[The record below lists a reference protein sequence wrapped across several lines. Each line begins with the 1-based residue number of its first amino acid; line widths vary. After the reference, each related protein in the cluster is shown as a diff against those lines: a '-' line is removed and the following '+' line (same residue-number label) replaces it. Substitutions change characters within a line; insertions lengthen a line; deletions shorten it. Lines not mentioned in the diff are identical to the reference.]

1 MGSRSTSYHSGPR
14 LASTLALLAA
24 WWLWMPLGALIIWL
38 VKHEVFGGYG
48 QQDQGYVLFLQ
59 SDLFPHGSLAGAAP
73 LFWLWVFIGLAG
85 SLVIVSPYRMRRAVR
100 VPVTLALLAAMGL
113 AFAATWAG
121 LWNNDKDLGRYYSQR
136 TDFYV
141 PGMHPAPS
149 SLRALTSTARRGT
162 GGCAFAGTADVA
174 SCIRIG
180 PLPDFSFDP
189 RSASYE
195 AASTIMGDS
204 SALASQV
211 NVLGP
216 TVHYLPGHEGGH
228 GLWTAILDGSGTR
241 PTEGVAVWDGQSNTV
256 RICQFQGL
264 DSFNRAFGGRGA
276 DSLPN
281 LIAQRFP
288 ALIYVE
294 HDISGYCEGT
304 GPDARP
310 VIVMPVT
317 RQVGYR
323 SRTVQAPA
331 GIIVLR
337 GSRSGDPSMS
347 YQPAVRPGEYPN
359 QVYPESIAVAQI
371 DATTWAAGRGELDNS
386 GFGFGL
392 TSVDTNASNPGE
404 YVLRSNADGHFYFVT
419 PLTPR
424 NSGSQAVIAYA
435 VERADEV
442 TSGRLNPVSIYVQSD
457 SANPVSMTV
466 LESRMT
472 TYINQVEPSL
482 LTSGNGGAL
491 QEIIPYGTGM
501 WRGFVDIGGVTQDYI
516 DMSGNVNV
524 TPRFFSV
531 SGALVGRGG
540 AGAPGPTGTSGQGSG
555 CGGDPA
561 AMTTSQLADCIQKFA
576 KALGAR
582 AKSPSASPSPSHS

>member
-1 MGSRSTSYHSGPR
+1 MGSRGTSHHSGPR
-14 LASTLALLAA
+14 LATTLALLAV

-38 VKHEVFGGYG
+38 VKHAIFGGYG

-59 SDLFPHGSLAGAAP
+59 SDLFPHGSLAGATP
-73 LFWLWVFIGLAG
+73 LFWLWAFTGLTV
-85 SLVIVSPYRMRRAVR
+85 SLVIVSAYRMRRAVR
-100 VPVTLALLAAMGL
+100 VPVTLGLLAAMGL

-136 TDFYV
+136 TVFYV

-149 SLRALTSTARRGT
+149 SLRALTSTARPGT
-162 GGCAFAGTADVA
+162 GRCAFAGSADVP

-180 PLPDFSFDP
+180 PLPDFDFDP

-216 TVHYLPGHEGGH
+216 TVHYLPGTGGGH
-228 GLWTAILDGSGTR
+228 GVWTAILDGSGTR
-241 PTEGVAVWDGQSNTV
+241 PTEGVAVWDGQSNTAA
-256 RICQFQGL
+256 ICQFQGA
-264 DSFNRAFGGRGA
+264 DSFSRAFGGRGA
-276 DSLPN
+276 DSLRN
-281 LIAQRFP
+281 LIAQRYP
-288 ALIYVE
+288 ALNYVD
-294 HDISGYCEGT
+294 HDVSGFCAGS
-304 GPDARP
+304 GPAARP
-310 VIVMPVT
+310 VIVIPVT
-317 RQVGYR
+317 RQVGYG
-323 SRTVQAPA
+323 SRTVLAPA
-331 GIIVLR
+331 GVLVLR
-337 GSRSGDPSMS
+337 GSRGGDPSLT
-347 YQPAVRPGEYPN
+347 YQPTVRPGEYPG
-359 QVYPESIAVAQI
+359 QVYPESVAVAQI

-392 TSVDTNASNPGE
+392 TLVDTNASNPGE
-404 YVLRSNADGHFYFVT
+404 YVLRSDTDGHFYFVT

-435 VERADEV
+435 VERADQV
-442 TSGRLNPVSIYVQSD
+442 TSGRLNPVSIYVQGD
-457 SANPVSMTV
+457 SADPVSMTV

-524 TPRFFSV
+524 APRFFSV
-531 SGALVGRGG
+531 SGVLVGHGG
-540 AGAPGPTGTSGQGSG
+540 TGTPGPGGSSGQGSG

-561 AMTTSQLADCIQKFA
+561 TMTTSQLAGCIQKFA
-576 KALGAR
+576 KALSDR
-582 AKSPSASPSPSHS
+582 AKSPSASPSKSHS